1 MGHTTLAIC
10 NVVGSSIAREAD
22 GGVYLHA
29 GPEVGVASTK
39 AFTSQVCTLA
49 MLALY
54 FGRTRHLSS
63 IQGLR
68 MLKELRDLPIAI
80 RLYAQ
85 PDFDNG
91 KTLPLDDARKLLAR
105 FARYPD
111 YTLYV
116 AEQAGR
122 IVGSFALL
130 IMDNIGHLGTPSAIV
145 EDVVV
150 APDMQS
156 AGIGRAMME
165 FARELS
171 AKKGC
176 YKIVLS
182 SNARR
187 ERAHAFY
194 ESLGFTRHGFSFRLD
209 LPVHTP

>member
-1 MGHTTLAIC
+1 MTDA
-10 NVVGSSIAREAD
+10 
-22 GGVYLHA
+22 A
-29 GPEVGVASTK
+29 GITMRAATE
-39 AFTSQVCTLA
+39 
-49 MLALY
+49 
-54 FGRTRHLSS
+54 H
-63 IQGLR
+63 
-68 MLKELRDLPIAI
+68 DLPDVL

-91 KTLPLDDARKLLAR
+91 KTLPLDEARKLFAR

-122 IVGSFALL
+122 VVGSFALL

-150 APDMQS
+150 APQLQS

-165 FARELS
+165 FAREQS
-171 AKKGC
+171 TKKRC
-176 YKIVLS
+176 YKLVLS

-194 ESLGFTRHGFSFRLD
+194 ESLGFTRHGYSFRLD
-209 LPVHTP
+209 LPVPA

>member
-1 MGHTTLAIC
+1 VTDAAAI
-10 NVVGSSIAREAD
+10 
-22 GGVYLHA
+22 
-29 GPEVGVASTK
+29 
-39 AFTSQVCTLA
+39 
-49 MLALY
+49 
-54 FGRTRHLSS
+54 
-63 IQGLR
+63 R
-68 MLKELRDLPIAI
+68 MRAAAERDLPEVL

-91 KTLPLDDARKLLAR
+91 KTLPLDEARQLLAR

-116 AEQAGR
+116 AEQAGH

-130 IMDNIGHLGTPSAIV
+130 IMDNIGHLGTPSAVV

-150 APDMQS
+150 APDLQS
-156 AGIGRAMME
+156 AGIGRAMMD
-165 FARELS
+165 FAREQS

-194 ESLGFTRHGFSFRLD
+194 ESLGFTRHGYSFRLD
-209 LPVHTP
+209 LPVPA